1 MDKGNVK
8 VLVSTEMRQ
17 LLKHVG
23 DDIVMK
29 MDLGSYASDGHYVSG
44 DEYKPDNGDVF
55 SFMQWVITEKAA
67 AGKWR
72 TADNY
77 RAALHRLYEFWI
89 QEGRE
94 ESRREGELV
103 PDGQAVDDSNS
114 LSMEVHDSAMRW
126 RDITVR
132 FVERFELHLLARG
145 VKKNTSS
152 FYLRIF
158 RALCNRARRAGHGV
172 GYGLFDTVYTG
183 KAKTRKRAVPM
194 DIIRLIAHAETNGDR
209 EAFARDLFLFSFI
222 TRGMSMVDIAHL
234 QRSDINS
241 GRLSYRRRKTG
252 QQLAM
257 EWLDEMQRIVTL
269 YNKGSR
275 HVFPIITCD
284 GEEGYKE
291 YQKLQNG
298 VNYSL
303 RQLGKRL
310 GIGNLTMYV
319 ARHSWATIAKST
331 GVPTVVISDALGHD
345 SERTTQIYL
354 ASVDE
359 GRIDAANR
367 DMVARLLTT

>member
-1 MDKGNVK
+1 MSNLKLKAMDKGNVK
-8 VLVSTEMRQ
+8 VLVSSEMRQ

-29 MDLGSYASDGHYVSG
+29 MDLGSYTTDGHYVSG
-44 DEYKPDNGDVF
+44 DESLPDSGSVF

-67 AGKWR
+67 AGRWR
-72 TADNY
+72 TAENY
-77 RAALHRLYEFWI
+77 RATLNRLNEFWS
-89 QEGRE
+89 QEGKE
-94 ESRREGELV
+94 KGS
-103 PDGQAVDDSNS
+103 P
-114 LSMEVHDSAMRW
+114 MRW
-126 RDITVR
+126 RDITVQ

-152 FYLRIF
+152 FYLRIL

-194 DIIRLIAHAETNGDR
+194 DIIRLIAHANTNGEK

-275 HVFPIITCD
+275 NVFPIITCD
-284 GEEGYKE
+284 GEEGYRE
-291 YQKLQNG
+291 YQKLQNK

-367 DMVARLLTT
+367 DMVARLMTT